1 MPCPHNEIT
10 IVQRSQRQS
19 AVAAAAY
26 QSGEKLFC
34 EYDQQVKHYPEK
46 RGIVH
51 NEILLPPNAPQEY
64 ADRNTLWNAA
74 EAVEKQWNSQ
84 LARRWVLTIPREI
97 PPDQYAVLVREFCEQ
112 QFVSKGM
119 IADFAIHDP
128 HPPGHNPHAHVM
140 LTMRAM
146 YFERNGGYEYA
157 KQFYEE
163 AFHFIEEKF
172 GADNIISAV
181 MHADE
186 INAAATEELGKEVYH
201 YHLHA
206 MVLPVVE
213 KEILWSKRCKDE
225 KLRGT
230 VKEVVHQIS
239 HSKKWK
245 SDIPLTDEK
254 GNPLLR
260 KNGKPMFRASYSI
273 LQDELF
279 NHMTEQGFKGFQR
292 GEYGSTAEHL
302 TSLQYQIKQDKER
315 LEKLQKRIQRE
326 QIKYEPARN
335 VSKTYNEIDS
345 MGQKT
350 ITGKMAISKED
361 YSELTALAKE
371 GITSRAEISEL
382 EQSANYYRQKYFD
395 CANALERMKTKY
407 NELKEKC
414 RPFLQ
419 ALEHF
424 PEVAKLFTE
433 KVKQL
438 FSFKEAQ
445 ERAEKEAREKE
456 RQERIK
462 ARRSKRGMER

>member
-1 MPCPHNEIT
+1 MAKNSKADMSCARVKKYTSSDVSKAERHNERKNETYENMNVIAERIPYNVHFKEPT
-10 IVQRSQRQS
+10 SPTYMEQLKQMEQDGKVSLRGLRKD
-19 AVAAAAY
+19 AT
-26 QSGEKLFC
+26 LF
-34 EYDQQVKHYPEK
+34 
-46 RGIVH
+46 
-51 NEILLPPNAPQEY
+51 NEIVI
-64 ADRNTLWNAA
+64 DVNT
-74 EAVEKQWNSQ
+74 
-84 LARRWVLTIPREI
+84 
-97 PPDQYAVLVREFCEQ
+97 
-112 QFVSKGM
+112 
-119 IADFAIHDP
+119 
-128 HPPGHNPHAHVM
+128 
-140 LTMRAM
+140 M

-172 GADNIISAV
+172 GADNVISAV

-186 INAAATEELGKEVYH
+186 INLAATEDLGKEVYH

-213 KEILWSKRCKDE
+213 KEILWSKRCKDPE
-225 KLRGT
+225 LRGT
-230 VKEVVHQIS
+230 VKEVVNQIS

-245 SDIPLTDEK
+245 SDIPLVDEK
-254 GNPLLR
+254 GKPLLR

-279 NHMTEQGFKGFQR
+279 NHMTEKGFKGFQR

-302 TSLQYQIKQDKER
+302 TSLQYQIKQDTQR
-315 LEKLQKRIQRE
+315 LDKLQLRIQKE
-326 QIKYEPARN
+326 QVKYK
-335 VSKTYNEIDS
+335 SSHQIFKTYNEIDS

-350 ITGKMAISKED
+350 FTGKMAISKED
-361 YSELTALAKE
+361 YKELTTLAKE
-371 GITSRAEISEL
+371 GITSRAEIKKLDE
-382 EQSANYYRQKYFD
+382 NIGYYQQRYYNT
-395 CANALERMKTKY
+395 ANALENMKSRY

-462 ARRSKRGMER
+462 ARRNKRGMER